1 MLSFNVV
8 DSPAHVATL
17 FSLKANY
24 PGGFFC
30 LMRKKSYLCIMKN
43 KHTRQQKME
52 AFGRLLDV
60 QHRLR
65 KECPWDKKQ
74 TYESLRPNTIEEV
87 FELCDALMKHDAPNI
102 CKELGDVLEHVMF
115 YAMIGNEDG
124 DFDVADVCNQLADK
138 LMFRHPFINWKQE
151 KGDWGIDNQPFTV
164 SSNQLTINAKGQ
176 VVYKEDDTVAAAG
189 DGDKPRTAGE
199 VELTWEQIKQK
210 ERHGNTSVLS
220 GVPDALPSL
229 IKAYRIQDKA
239 RNVGFDWQKKEDV
252 WQKVHEELSE
262 LETELAKEDKAASTQ
277 ELGDFLF
284 SVINAARLYHLNPDN
299 ALEETN
305 RKFISRFNYIERET
319 LKKGRDLK
327 SMTLGEM
334 DALWNEAKA
343 LEKKQK

>member
-1 MLSFNVV
+1 
-8 DSPAHVATL
+8 
-17 FSLKANY
+17 
-24 PGGFFC
+24 
-30 LMRKKSYLCIMKN
+30 MKN

-164 SSNQLTINAKGQ
+164 SGNQLTIEAPFVKWTKKD
-176 VVYKEDDTVAAAG
+176 VVREGLRLHVPYELTWSCYEG
-189 DGDKPRTAGE
+189 GDKPCGKCGTCLDRAAAFAA
-199 VELTWEQIKQK
+199 
-210 ERHGNTSVLS
+210 N
-220 GVPDALPSL
+220 GVKDP
-229 IKAYRIQDKA
+229 
-239 RNVGFDWQKKEDV
+239 
-252 WQKVHEELSE
+252 
-262 LETELAKEDKAASTQ
+262 
-277 ELGDFLF
+277 
-284 SVINAARLYHLNPDN
+284 
-299 ALEETN
+299 ALE
-305 RKFISRFNYIERET
+305 
-319 LKKGRDLK
+319 D
-327 SMTLGEM
+327 
-334 DALWNEAKA
+334 
-343 LEKKQK
+343 